1 MYSGRFLILYCL
13 QARISAVNGE
23 DCAGRERGRAACK
36 IEHQSDHF
44 VRLGDS
50 SHRRTAD
57 PLRNRRVVR
66 RRKPS
71 GRERRIR
78 EAGADRVDA
87 HAALRPLVGHAL
99 RQHDDARL
107 GRVVRALLLWQW
119 VHDQAGHGRDVHNI
133 AVSLLQH
140 PVPERAAH
148 EERAR

>member
-1 MYSGRFLILYCL
+1 MYSGRFLILYRL
-13 QARISAVNGE
+13 QACISAVNGE
-23 DCAGRERGRAACK
+23 DCAGRERGRVACK

-44 VRLGDS
+44 VRLGDPA
-50 SHRRTAD
+50 HRRTTD
-57 PLRNRRVVR
+57 PFGDHRVVR

-71 GRERRIR
+71 GRERRVGK
-78 EAGADRVDA
+78 AGADRVDA

-107 GRVVRALLLWQW
+107 GRVVRALLLGQGID
-119 VHDQAGHGRDVHNI
+119 DQAGHGRDVHNI

-140 PVPERAAH
+140 PVSERATH